1 MFLKVKQFS
10 VLFLIY
16 SFLLIFSYWVYV
28 NFFQVNVVLFSS
40 ILSVFFA
47 VIPIS
52 IYLFI
57 FPFDTFNIFEKILIL
72 TIFILYG
79 YAIAISLPTVID
91 RSLSFYLLEKIYQ
104 RGGGIEKNAFERI
117 FKNEYVL
124 EHRLM
129 DIRITEQLE
138 SGTVIIED
146 NCVLLTNKGQNIVHF
161 SQFFRRNFL
170 PNSRLIMGVYTAD
183 LVDPLKQ
190 SNKNKFDDE
199 CKAK

>member
-117 FKNEYVL
+117 FK
-124 EHRLM
+124 
-129 DIRITEQLE
+129 TE
-138 SGTVIIED
+138 VHD
-146 NCVLLTNKGQNIVHF
+146 NYF
-161 SQFFRRNFL
+161 
-170 PNSRLIMGVYTAD
+170 
-183 LVDPLKQ
+183 
-190 SNKNKFDDE
+190 
-199 CKAK
+199 